1 MNGKGSRRRPSQISR
16 EEEARRWSA
25 GDHSKYADGWA
36 LAFGKK
42 DKVKEICYN
51 QPNPVEPEICIA
63 ELTTDE
69 RPISDI

>member
-1 MNGKGSRRRPSQISR
+1 MTDRNDITGDSITNGK
-16 EEEARRWSA
+16 
-25 GDHSKYADGWA
+25 GDHSKYADGWE

-42 DKVKEICYN
+42 DKAKEICYN
-51 QPNPVEPEICIA
+51 QPNPVEPGICIA

>member
-1 MNGKGSRRRPSQISR
+1 MTARNDITGDSITNNKGS
-16 EEEARRWSA
+16 
-25 GDHSKYADGWA
+25 HSKYSQGWE

-42 DKVKEICYN
+42 DKVCYN

>member
-1 MNGKGSRRRPSQISR
+1 MTDRNDITGDRIANSKGDQ
-16 EEEARRWSA
+16 
-25 GDHSKYADGWA
+25 SKYAGGWE

-42 DKVKEICYN
+42 DKVCYN

>member
-1 MNGKGSRRRPSQISR
+1 MTARNDITGDSITNGKGS
-16 EEEARRWSA
+16 
-25 GDHSKYADGWA
+25 HSKYSEGWE

-42 DKVKEICYN
+42 DKAKEICYN
-51 QPNPVEPEICIA
+51 QQNSAEPKICIA